1 MLEVELGNVTE
12 AIANLTEAGAVDPV
26 VKATLS
32 LSESGFVSVTEA
44 VAYGEIK
51 DDSLT
56 GLFLRNQY
64 RTTAN

>member
-12 AIANLTEAGAVDPV
+12 AIANLTELGAIDPV

-56 GLFLRNQY
+56 GWF
-64 RTTAN
+64 